1 MILELAT
8 SPDFFVEMA
17 WKSAAIAG
25 VALLALALLR
35 SRSAADR
42 AAVVR
47 LAVMLL
53 LALPVISLA
62 LPALQIEKPVAAIE
76 TSKVSS
82 TPPPAAEAPLA
93 EPADTATDVALPSDP
108 APVTAVPVPPKK
120 KLPTGLMLTMVYV
133 TGVLLLALRLF
144 AGLWTLRRWTAAAE
158 PVRSLD
164 WQGSLRRVRAR
175 AGIDMPVALLAS
187 ADVPSPLSWGLG
199 APVILIDY
207 DTLDRAED
215 ADAVLAHEMAHVV
228 RRDWAMLMLS
238 RLSVALFWFNPLVWL
253 LERALVQQAEE
264 AADLRAL
271 GGVEPVSYART
282 LVACGAHVGG
292 HIVPANSIAG
302 QGLARRVRAVLDE
315 KRRATPSG
323 SGWTGLAMLLCIA
336 ISAPIAAIE
345 LVSPKAPKAPTA
357 PVAPVAPRAPT
368 APTAPPAPV
377 APVAWADDED
387 LEDAVDQAIRT
398 SGLSEEQIDAIQE
411 AAEAAA
417 DAVTERAEAMADAAA
432 ERAEA
437 MADAEDAR
445 EEAEQARIEA
455 DQARIE
461 AERARVE
468 ADRARVEAERV
479 RSNADQARVAADR
492 VRAEAAQ
499 ARVQADQARTEARGA
514 AAGAMRETSRAK
526 VVIST
531 PAGPLTADDLIAMRI
546 QGIDARYLSELAAL
560 APRIRLS
567 AKEIVATK
575 IHGLTPARLREFA
588 DAGYA
593 STAIDDL
600 VAMRIHGVTPVFI
613 REMSAV
619 GYPKLS
625 PDDLVA
631 MRIHGVTADAARR
644 AAAQGRRPTP
654 DELVEMKLRGKI

>member
-1 MILELAT
+1 MILDTAT
-8 SPDFFVEMA
+8 SPDFFIEMA

-25 VALLALALLR
+25 VALLVLTMLR

-47 LAVMLL
+47 LAVLLL

-76 TSKVSS
+76 TARLTS
-82 TPPPAAEAPLA
+82 TPPPPAAEAPA
-93 EPADTATDVALPSDP
+93 PAPVDTASDVALPSDP
-108 APVTAVPVPPKK
+108 APAASVPTPPKR
-120 KLPTGLMLTMVYV
+120 KLPTGLMLTMVYA
-133 TGVLLLALRLF
+133 TGVMLLALRLF

-158 PVRSLD
+158 PVDSCD
-164 WQGSLRRVRAR
+164 WRAALRRVRAR
-175 AGIDMPVALLAS
+175 AGLDRAVRLLAS
-187 ADVPSPLSWGLG
+187 PEAPSPLSWGLR

-207 DTLDRAED
+207 ATLDRAED

-282 LVACGAHVGG
+282 LVACGAHAGG
-292 HIVPANSIAG
+292 RLVPAPGIAG

-315 KRRATPSG
+315 KRRAIPSG
-323 SGWTGLAMLLCIA
+323 SRWTGFAMLLCIA

-345 LVSPKAPKAPTA
+345 LVSPKAPKP
-357 PVAPVAPRAPT
+357 PVAPAAPPAPHAPAAPR
-368 APTAPPAPV
+368 APV
-377 APVAWADDED
+377 APVAWAE
-387 LEDAVDQAIRT
+387 EENVADAVEPSVTA
-398 SGLSEEQIDAIQE
+398 GLSEDEIDAIE
-411 AAEAAA
+411 AAAEAAA
-417 DAVTERAEAMADAAA
+417 EDAATRAEAAAEDAAA
-432 ERAEA
+432 RAEA
-437 MADAEDAR
+437 DADDAAARAEALADAEAAR
-445 EEAEQARIEA
+445 AEADQARVEAEQARIEA
-455 DQARIE
+455 EQARIE
-461 AERARVE
+461 ARAAASE
-468 ADRARVEAERV
+468 AMRAAGR
-479 RSNADQARVAADR
+479 
-492 VRAEAAQ
+492 AQ
-499 ARVQADQARTEARGA
+499 ALVVRRTVTKA
-514 AAGAMRETSRAK
+514 
-526 VVIST
+526 
-531 PAGPLTADDLIAMRI
+531 PAGPLTVDDLVAMKI

-575 IHGLTPARLREFA
+575 IQGLTPARLREFA

-593 STAIDDL
+593 STDIDDL
-600 VAMRIHGVTPVFI
+600 VAMRIHGVTPAFI
-613 REMSAV
+613 REMSAA
-619 GYPKLS
+619 GYPRMS

-631 MRIHGVTADAARR
+631 MRLHGVTADSARR
-644 AAAQGRRPTP
+644 AAAKGRRPTP

>member
-1 MILELAT
+1 MILDVAT

-25 VALLALALLR
+25 VALLALTLLR

-47 LAVMLL
+47 LAVLLL

-62 LPALQIEKPVAAIE
+62 LPALKVEKPVTAIQ
-76 TSKVSS
+76 TAKVA
-82 TPPPAAEAPLA
+82 PPPAPPAAEVPVATPV
-93 EPADTATDVALPSDP
+93 DTGTDVAMPSDP
-108 APVTAVPVPPKK
+108 APATPAPLPPKK
-120 KLPTGLMLTMVYV
+120 KLPTGLMLTMIYA
-133 TGVLLLALRLF
+133 TGVVLLALRLF
-144 AGLWTLRRWTAAAE
+144 AGLWTLRRWTAVAE

-164 WQGSLRRVRAR
+164 WAASLRRARAR
-175 AGIDMPVALLAS
+175 SGIDRPVRLFAS
-187 ADVPSPLSWGLG
+187 ADVASPLSWGLRS
-199 APVILIDY
+199 PVILVDY

-215 ADAVLAHEMAHVV
+215 ADAVLAHEMAHVA
-228 RRDWAMLMLS
+228 RRDWAMLLLARM
-238 RLSVALFWFNPLVWL
+238 SVALFWFNPLVWL

-271 GGVEPVSYART
+271 SGVEPVSYART
-282 LVACGAHVGG
+282 LVACGVQAGG
-292 HIVPANSIAG
+292 RLLPANSIAG

-315 KRRATPSG
+315 KRRGTPSG

-345 LVSPKAPKAPTA
+345 LVAPKPPLPPA
-357 PVAPVAPRAPT
+357 APVAPRKPL

-377 APVAWADDED
+377 APDAGADDAHIA
-387 LEDAVDQAIRT
+387 DAVERAVAAAE
-398 SGLSEEQIDAIQE
+398 LSDAEIDAIE
-411 AAEAAA
+411 AEAEAAA
-417 DAVTERAEAMADAAA
+417 EDAAARAEATAEDAAA
-432 ERAEA
+432 RAEA
-437 MADAEDAR
+437 IADAEAAR
-445 EEAEQARIEA
+445 GEAEQARIEA
-455 DQARIE
+455 EQARIEAEQARVEAGRVRIDAGRVRAEADRARDAANRLREASAQARFEADQARIE
-461 AERARVE
+461 ARA
-468 ADRARVEAERV
+468 
-479 RSNADQARVAADR
+479 AAKASAK
-492 VRAEAAQ
+492 VSISA
-499 ARVQADQARTEARGA
+499 VARGA
-514 AAGAMRETSRAK
+514 AR
-526 VVIST
+526 VQV
-531 PAGPLTADDLIAMRI
+531 GPLTADDLVAMKI
-546 QGIDARYLSELAAL
+546 QGVDARYLSELAAL

-567 AKEIVATK
+567 AEEVVATK

-593 STAIDDL
+593 STDVDDL

-644 AAAQGRRPTP
+644 ASLQGRRPTP
-654 DELVEMKLRGKI
+654 EELVEMKLRGKI